1 MLTEPLPTIL
11 DVRKAAVRG
20 AGISGVLKP
29 QDLKRFRPLL
39 GSNEGD
45 ISVEMAFSRDEENR
59 YLVRVAIEAHIVVI
73 CQRCLEPMPACLLC
87 KNALAILWTEEEAA
101 HLPKHLDPLVVGVP
115 FCNLWELVEDELILT
130 VRPYSYHDIEDCKP
144 NISAYFEPAP
154 QQGQGQGESRPTP
167 FDVLRQLKPG
177 NK

>member
-20 AGISGVLKP
+20 VGISGVLRP
-29 QDLKRFRPLL
+29 LDLKRFRPLL

-59 YLVRVAIEAHIVVI
+59 YLVHVAIDAHIVVI
-73 CQRCLEPMPACLLC
+73 CQRCLEPMPAFLSC
-87 KNALAILWTEEEAA
+87 KNILAILWTEEEAA
-101 HLPKHLDPLVVGVP
+101 HLPRHLDPLMVGEP
-115 FCNLWELVEDELILT
+115 FCNLWELVEDELILA
-130 VRPYSYHDIEDCKP
+130 VRPYSYHDLEDCKT
-144 NISAYFEPAP
+144 NIAAYSEPAP
-154 QQGQGQGESRPTP
+154 KQGKDEGRPNP

-177 NK
+177 NR